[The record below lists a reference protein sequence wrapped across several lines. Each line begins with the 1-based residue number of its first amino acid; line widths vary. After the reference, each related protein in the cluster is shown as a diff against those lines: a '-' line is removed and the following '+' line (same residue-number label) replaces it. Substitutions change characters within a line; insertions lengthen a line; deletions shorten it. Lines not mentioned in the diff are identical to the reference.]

1 MKVCLTT
8 FGGDGGA
15 GIGQYIHK
23 LLRDF
28 PKIAPDIQFDVLL
41 YEDEIPLYIPSDA
54 PNIRP
59 VCQDPRLR
67 NPWVNLA
74 WHQTGMPLM
83 CRRERYDV
91 VFITSGNRRLPFYA
105 PCPTVGT
112 FHDLSSLHIQG
123 KYDAVH
129 AFYNLHVMPMLVRRL
144 DWVISISEST
154 KRDLIEYVK
163 IPEERIVIIP
173 QGVELDRYYPRDK
186 AEAQAR
192 VTQRYPI
199 RAPYL
204 MFISRIEH
212 PGKNHVT
219 LIRAFERLKEKDG
232 IPHQL
237 VLVGGDWTRS
247 EAVHQLAEAS
257 RFRDDIVFTGFA
269 ANEDIPDLY
278 CGCDVFVFP
287 SLFEGFGLPVLQA
300 MSCGAPVACSNVS
313 SMPEVAGDAGVLFSP
328 EDEQSIEEA
337 IRSILTDSSL
347 RQQCIQRGLERSKEF
362 SSERTAAKTVELL
375 RRVAKVRG

>member
-1 MKVCLTT
+1 MRVCMTT

-28 PKIAPDIQFDVLL
+28 PKVAPDIQFDVLL
-41 YEDEIPLYIPSDA
+41 YEDEKPLYIPDA
-54 PNIRP
+54 DNIRP
-59 VCQDPRLR
+59 ICQDPRLR

-74 WHQTGMPLM
+74 WHQVGLPRL

-91 VFITSGNRRLPFYA
+91 VFIPSGNRRLPYSV
-105 PCPTVGT
+105 PCPSVGT
-112 FHDLSSLHIQG
+112 FHDLSSLHIRG
-123 KYDAVH
+123 KYDPVH
-129 AFYNLHVMPMLVRRL
+129 AFYNLHVMPMLVRQL
-144 DWVISISEST
+144 TWVITISESS
-154 KRDLIEYVK
+154 KRDLVEYVRV
-163 IPEERIVIIP
+163 PEERIIVIS

-186 AEAQAR
+186 AAAQAH
-192 VTQRYPI
+192 VAERYKI

-212 PGKNHVT
+212 PGKNHVK
-219 LIRAFERLKEKDG
+219 LIHAFDQLKAKDG

-247 EAVHQLAEAS
+247 DVVHQAAEAS
-257 RFRDDIVFTGFA
+257 RFRHDIVFTGFA
-269 ANEDIPDLY
+269 ANEDMPDLY

-300 MSCGAPVACSNVS
+300 MSCGVPVACANIS
-313 SMPEVAGDAGVLFSP
+313 SIPEVAGDAGVLFNP
-328 EDEQSIEEA
+328 HDEHSIEQA
-337 IRSILTDSSL
+337 IRDAVADAAL
-347 RQQCIQRGLERSKEF
+347 RAQCIRRGLDRAKEF
-362 SSERTAAKTVELL
+362 TSEKTATRTIEVL
-375 RRVAKVRG
+375 RRSVKERL